1 MRLAMLCI
9 LLSPVLCAM
18 DAQGVRFAR
27 RTLLDESA
35 RKHLRAEVGDVAP
48 LAGCTVLQ
56 GDFNGDGKPDQAAL
70 VWRDRA
76 CALGLFEEGAE
87 APSAVRLW
95 TPDQTPTAATLN
107 VAARDC
113 VRLETSSSGNSGPR
127 SVETV
132 HWLIL
137 RWHDGA
143 WCEALDI
150 VRSQTTTSGGG
161 RLRSV
166 LTREIATENGT
177 TQLVETATDLLD
189 GKLLE
194 GSATRRTST
203 LTATAEGKLTVA
215 PPQGNTVPVATR
227 AQMARTLEREGLLA
241 PALEQVGIAIAQA
254 QQEGVQANDARL
266 LDARSLQMRL
276 QARLPGPVVGTK

>member
-9 LLSPVLCAM
+9 LFAPMLCAM

-27 RTLLDESA
+27 RMLLDESV

-48 LAGCTVLQ
+48 LAGCSVLQ

-76 CALGLFEEGAE
+76 CALGLFADNDGA
-87 APSAVRLW
+87 
-95 TPDQTPTAATLN
+95 PTALKLWSPDKPPTASALPLPG
-107 VAARDC
+107 RDC
-113 VRLETSSSGNSGPR
+113 VRLETTHSATSGAR
-127 SVETV
+127 SVDTV
-132 HWLIL
+132 HWQIL
-137 RWHDGA
+137 RWHDGT
-143 WCEALDI
+143 WREALAMD
-150 VRSQTTTSGGG
+150 RSQATTSGGG

-166 LTREIATENGT
+166 VTREVVTVHGAL
-177 TQLVETATDLLD
+177 QLVESASDLLD

-194 GSATRRTST
+194 GSATRRT
-203 LTATAEGKLTVA
+203 AQLTVA
-215 PPQGNTVPVATR
+215 TDGGYLAAELQGNTVPVATR